1 MRIEPA
7 APLLPQS
14 GRMVML
20 DRVLDY
26 GDDWLHGE
34 ADLTED
40 NLFAE
45 DGALPSWAVLEVL
58 AQGIAALAGV
68 RARAAGEAVRLGF
81 LLGTRRFSMS
91 MAALPL
97 PCRVRV
103 AVKESMIDTNGFA
116 VYDCTLQ
123 DVADTVL
130 AEAAINVYSPA
141 NIEAMMMG
149 DEA

>member
-1 MRIEPA
+1 MKIEPA

-34 ADLTED
+34 ADLRTD
-40 NLFAE
+40 NIFAK
-45 DGALPSWAVLEVL
+45 DGVLPSWVVPEVL

-68 RARAAGEAVRLGF
+68 RAQEAGEPVRLGF
-81 LLGTRRFSMS
+81 LLGTRKFSTRVT
-91 MAALPL
+91 ALPL

-103 AVKESMIDTNGFA
+103 KVQESMVDANGFA
-116 VYDCTLQ
+116 VYDCILCN
-123 DVADTVL
+123 DADTVL
-130 AEAAINVYSPA
+130 AEAAINVYSPS
-141 NIEAMMMG
+141 NIEEMMRN
-149 DEA
+149 DE